1 MRHGTVIFPNP
12 TIYCSAYRVFQ
23 DDTGCHFRRFTE
35 RQIDVLFDAD
45 PSERN
50 HDTTGIRVDFHT
62 DASEVAVKIGR
73 AAKYEV
79 LVNDLTVY
87 CERLEAPARF
97 SLPLDGGDNRITIVL
112 PNHTEGVIRD
122 ITLTDATYARKH
134 DSSLKLAFYGDSI
147 TQGWNSEKD
156 SQSYAWLVSRFL
168 DAESRIYGIGGTTF
182 IPDFPEDTGFRP
194 DAVIV
199 AMGTNDYGRG
209 KTMEQ
214 IRKDCAAYLHAV
226 AQANSGSKLFCV
238 TPIWRR
244 IGSVV
249 RAAGTLADV
258 RKVIGQIAASLG
270 YTVVDGLSVVPHRL
284 EYYADKGTHPN
295 DLGFMQYAMNLSKVL
310 KQHL

>member
-1 MRHGTVIFPNP
+1 MELSFSQIKQFTVG
-12 TIYCSAYRVFQ
+12 AYRVFQ

-35 RQIDVLFDAD
+35 RQINVLFDAD

-50 HDTTGIRVDFHT
+50 HDTTGIRIDFHT
-62 DASEVAVKIGR
+62 DASELTVQVGS

-87 CERLEAPARF
+87 CERLEACAKI
-97 SLPLDGGDNRITIVL
+97 SLSSDVGDNRITIVL
-112 PNHTEGVIRD
+112 PNHAEGVIQN

-134 DSSLKLAFYGDSI
+134 DYSRKLAFYGDSI

-156 SQSYAWLVSRFL
+156 SQSYAWLTSRFW

-182 IPDFPEDTGFRP
+182 IPEFPEDTGFRP

-209 KTMEQ
+209 KTMAQ
-214 IRKDCAAYLHAV
+214 IHDDCTAYLHAV
-226 AQANSGSKLFCV
+226 AQANPGSKLFCV
-238 TPIWRR
+238 TPIWRL
-244 IGSVV
+244 IGSQVK
-249 RAAGTLADV
+249 AAGTLADV
-258 RKVIGQIAASLG
+258 RKEIGQIAEDLG
-270 YTVVDGLSVVPHRL
+270 FIVIDGLLMVPHRL

-295 DLGFMQYAMNLSKVL
+295 DLGFMQYALNLNKVL
-310 KQHL
+310 KQYL